1 MLQYL
6 PHMLGEALRARRP
19 GTSKLAIQRPEAES
33 APMSIAVLSPAF
45 TGGGEL
51 PRRFT
56 ADGQGLSPPLVWRGV
71 PEAAANL
78 VLMIEDADSP
88 TVEPLVHAIVPALP
102 RRRVDLDE
110 GELNTGALRL
120 GRNSY
125 LRASYLPPD
134 PPPGHGPHRYA
145 FELIA
150 LAGAPVLGDTPGR
163 RELIKA
169 MQGRVLAKGCL
180 IGVYGRA

>member
-19 GTSKLAIQRPEAES
+19 GTSRLAIRRPEAEA

-51 PRRFT
+51 PRRYT
-56 ADGQGLSPPLVWRGV
+56 ADGEGLSPPLVWGGV
-71 PEAAANL
+71 PEEAASL

-88 TVEPLVHAIVPALP
+88 TAEPLVHAIVPALP
-102 RRRVDLDE
+102 HRRIDLDE
-110 GELNTGALRL
+110 GELNGGLVRL

-150 LAGAPVLGDTPGR
+150 LASAPALGDTPGR
-163 RELIKA
+163 RELLKA
-169 MQGRVLAKGCL
+169 IAGRVLATGCL